1 METIPKFAQTFK
13 LNNYILHQFRGYFY
27 SMKKESPQKP
37 ATREMMHDYLKNNNI
52 SIQNETDV
60 NFRHCVLTDRDSM
73 VHYPPDAEFHK
84 VYFIQGHQRPNDG
97 SKASI
102 RHPDRRNCFE

>member
-1 METIPKFAQTFK
+1 MI
-13 LNNYILHQFRGYFY
+13 
-27 SMKKESPQKP
+27 
-37 ATREMMHDYLKNNNI
+37 HDYLKNNNI
-52 SIQNETDV
+52 SIQNEIDV
-60 NFRHCVLTDRDSM
+60 IFRHCVLTDRDSM

-102 RHPDRRNCFE
+102 RRPDRRNYFDGLKRFKDKRNSKYPKIHKS